1 MTLPI
6 LAMMSTAPALDLTRH
21 WAGIASLFVFVLAYF
36 VVMGEEKLHL
46 RKSKPV
52 MLAAGIIWMLVGL
65 AYMQANDHSAADR
78 LRASMGEFAELFLF
92 VLVAMTFVNVMEERR
107 LFDALRAWLVRKH
120 FSLRSIFWLT
130 GVLSFFL
137 SSQLDNLTTA
147 LVMGT
152 VVVTVGRGYPKFVA
166 LACINVVVAANAGGA
181 WSPFGDIT
189 TLMVWQAGEVGFFQF
204 YALILPSLVNWLI
217 PAACMHFAIPKATP
231 EADTS
236 VVIVQRGGFGVAA
249 LFGVTIALA
258 VSSYNLLKL
267 PPFIG
272 MTTGLALLKLFGY
285 YLRKT
290 HVVTPIPREPALGA
304 RLKRPAAALAV
315 GTPIEDEFDME
326 PTLRMPIPRLPAQ
339 IQREEEP
346 FDIFGAL
353 RRTEWDTLLFF
364 YGIILCVGGLA
375 NIGYLHNLSELLY
388 NGYGPTAANIAVGVM
403 SAVVDNIPVMFAVL
417 NMDPTMDLTQWLLV
431 TLTAGVGGSLLSIG
445 SAAGVGLM
453 GQSRGQ
459 YTFLS
464 HLRWTWAIALGY
476 AASIWVHLL
485 IH

>member
-1 MTLPI
+1 MTFPI
-6 LAMMSTAPALDLTRH
+6 LAMMSEAPALDLTRH
-21 WAGIASLFVFVLAYF
+21 WAGIASLVVFALAYLL
-36 VVMGEEKLHL
+36 VMGEEKLHL

-52 MLAAGIIWMLVGL
+52 IFAAGIIWMLVGF
-65 AYMQANDHSAADR
+65 AYLQAGDATAADR
-78 LRASMGEFAELFLF
+78 LRASVAEFAELFLF

-107 LFDALRAWLVRKH
+107 LFDALRAWLVRKQL
-120 FSLRSIFWLT
+120 SLRAIFWLT
-130 GVLSFFL
+130 GLFSFFL

-152 VVVTVGRGYPKFVA
+152 VVVTAGRGYPKFVA

-189 TLMVWQAGEVGFFQF
+189 TLMVWQAGKVGFFEF
-204 YALILPSLVNWLI
+204 YALIIPSLVNWFV
-217 PAACMHFAIPKATP
+217 PAACMHFAIPDAKPNT
-231 EADTS
+231 DS
-236 VVIVQRGGFGVAA
+236 GIVVVQRGGYAVVGLFA
-249 LFGVTIALA
+249 LTIALA

-272 MTTGLALLKLFGY
+272 MTTGLAMLKLFGY
-285 YLRKT
+285 YLKRT
-290 HVVTPIPREPALGA
+290 HRPTPIPHEPALGA
-304 RLKRPAAALAV
+304 RLKRAAPALALGAPV
-315 GTPIEDEFDME
+315 EEIDFDPIML
-326 PTLRMPIPRLPAQ
+326 TIPALPQQ
-339 IQREEEP
+339 IKYEEP
-346 FDIFGAL
+346 EVFDIFAAL

-375 NIGYLHNLSELLY
+375 NIGYLANLSELLY
-388 NGYGPTAANIAVGVM
+388 FGYGATAANIAIGVI
-403 SAVVDNIPVMFAVL
+403 SAVIDNIPVMFAVL
-417 NMDPTMDLTQWLLV
+417 NMDPALDLTQWLLV

-476 AASIWVHLL
+476 VASIWVHLL
-485 IH
+485 IN